1 LSLLIVDNLSRHFG
15 AQEVLRGVT
24 FQIDPGEKVGL
35 VGRNGGGKTTL
46 LELIEGLDKP
56 DGGSVTLRKGAR
68 LGHVPQIPQFE
79 PGQTVLA
86 YVEGGLAEAKAVEA
100 ELARV
105 NDAMEHAG
113 GAELDSLVRRHDELT
128 HALEQLGGWDL
139 SHRVEKV
146 LSGIGLPESFWG
158 REARTLSGGERSRTA
173 LARELVAGHD
183 LLLLD
188 EPTNHLDLVGI
199 EWIES
204 WLRELKG
211 AVLIVSH
218 DRRMLSNCVDSILD
232 LERGQ
237 VRRYPGS
244 YEKYVTLK
252 QERFASGM
260 RAWELQQDFLS
271 KEEAFIRK
279 HMGSQRT
286 AEAKGRLKKLE
297 HIERLEKPSED
308 VRIPN
313 IPPPKVERGGEMVL
327 ETKGLVGGYGERVL
341 FKDLDLR
348 IGRGQRI
355 GVVGPNG
362 AGKTT
367 LLKILAGRTNA
378 MRGEIDFG
386 HKALCGYYDQD
397 TSGLRED
404 GTPSAEMRRVHP
416 EWTDLEARS
425 YLARFLFRGDE
436 VEKSM
441 AALSGGERARL
452 CLAKLLSTPITWLAM
467 DEPTNHLDLAARAS
481 LEELLGDFDGALICV
496 SHDRAFLDGL
506 CTHILEVGGGRATLH
521 TGNYSDWRRRKSDEQ
536 AQGLVQREAQRKS
549 DRAAEKGAQRLAE
562 KQDEKQ
568 AEKQAE
574 KGAEKAAP
582 KAAGGGKVRNP
593 WAFEKLEKRIMSL
606 EEELKSLQASLVTED
621 VYRNAAKIR
630 EAQMRIAECERELEA
645 ANEEWMNW
653 A

>member
-1 LSLLIVDNLSRHFG
+1 VSLLIVDNVSRHFG

-79 PGQTVLA
+79 PGQTVLG

-100 ELARV
+100 ELTRV
-105 NDAMEHAG
+105 NEALEHAG
-113 GAELDSLVRRHDELT
+113 GAELDSLVKRHDQLT
-128 HALEQLGGWDL
+128 QKLEQLGGWDL

-146 LSGIGLPESFWG
+146 LSGIGLPESFWE

-211 AVLIVSH
+211 GVLIVSH

-244 YEKYVTLK
+244 YEKFVTLK
-252 QERFASGM
+252 QERFASEL

-297 HIERLEKPSED
+297 NIKRVAKPFED

-313 IPPPKVERGGEMVL
+313 IPPPKIERGGEMVL
-327 ETKGLVGGYGERVL
+327 ETKGLTGGYGERVL
-341 FKDLDLR
+341 FKDLELR

-378 MRGEIDFG
+378 LRGELTFG

-397 TSGLRED
+397 TSGLNED
-404 GTPSAEMRRVHP
+404 GTPAAEMRRVHP

-452 CLAKLLSTPITWLAM
+452 CLAKLLSTPVTWLAM

-506 CTHILEVGGGRATLH
+506 CTHILEVGDGRATLH
-521 TGNYSDWRRRKSDEQ
+521 TGNYSDWRRVKSAEQ
-536 AQGLVQREAQRKS
+536 AQGLVQRDAQRKS
-549 DRAAEKGAQRLAE
+549 DRAAERAAEKVAAKLADEPATTKTPTKGPKGAG
-562 KQDEKQ
+562 D
-568 AEKQAE
+568 
-574 KGAEKAAP
+574 
-582 KAAGGGKVRNP
+582 GKVRNP

-606 EEELKSLQASLVTED
+606 EEELKGLQASLITED
-621 VYRNAAKIR
+621 VYRNAPKMR